1 MRSESSQL
9 AAFEVL
15 RAVEAATGTSLLMAV
30 LVIVLVYLLRAR
42 RARARAHAEPGV
54 PALARYGGV
63 LTDPT
68 IFGGGAEAARVRR
81 RRDVVSYGYLA
92 VAEEYVSDDGDARW
106 CTLNVTLPGR
116 VPYLVADNYDAI
128 GRPGVPAAA
137 PHRQELDD
145 PVFDATF
152 LVGAEDPELITRV
165 LTPTAREVLVA
176 ARLQRLELRASSV
189 QLRTFDGVELS
200 DAVID
205 SLVGAGARF
214 LASTPS
220 FVRTPH
226 ASAGAGLEP
235 RGAHPLPEGFYGPDR
250 DELDSSR

>member
-1 MRSESSQL
+1 MPSESSQL
-9 AAFEVL
+9 AAVEVL
-15 RAVEAATGTSLLMAV
+15 RAVEAAIGTSLLTAV
-30 LVIVLVYLLRAR
+30 LVIVVVYLLRSR
-42 RARARAHAEPGV
+42 RERAPAHAEPGI

-63 LTDPT
+63 MTDPT
-68 IFGGGAEAARVRR
+68 SFGGGAEAARVRR

-92 VAEEYVSDDGDARW
+92 VAEEYVSEDGDARW

-116 VPYLVADNYDAI
+116 VPYLVADNYDAV

-145 PVFDATF
+145 PVFDATY
-152 LVGAEDPELITRV
+152 LVGADEPELIARV

-176 ARLQRLELRASSV
+176 ARLQRLLLRDSSV

-200 DAVID
+200 DDVIE
-205 SLVGAGARF
+205 SLVDAGARF

-220 FVRTPH
+220 FVTTPR

-235 RGAHPLPEGFYGPDR
+235 SGANPLPEGFYGPDR
-250 DELDSSR
+250 D